1 MWFQLKVLC
10 VLFLIC
16 TLISWC
22 GPAAGSGGLRESA
35 WHALEGS
42 IRDLAEYRYNDDEDD
57 AEPPATTYR
66 RINKQR
72 AAPQHDH
79 CEP

>member
-1 MWFQLKVLC
+1 MWFQLGVLC
-10 VLFLIC
+10 VRFVIR

-42 IRDLAEYRYNDDEDD
+42 IRDLAEYRYNVWYTLFVFEFIYGRKIDV
-57 AEPPATTYR
+57 
-66 RINKQR
+66 N
-72 AAPQHDH
+72 
-79 CEP
+79 